1 MDLKLFG
8 KSYKDLDPDKVY
20 KAFNVQDAKT
30 KITYE
35 VKVRKGNVEI
45 NNISRQLFEASAL
58 PAGKPCPECNGSGRL
73 K

>member
-8 KSYKDLDPDKVY
+8 KLYKDLDTDKVY
-20 KAFNVQDAKT
+20 KPFNVKDDKT
-30 KITYE
+30 KMTYE

-45 NNISRQLFEASAL
+45 NNISLQLFEASAL
-58 PAGKPCPECNGSGRL
+58 PAGRPCPECNGSGRL